1 MNLEKQRNLKGW
13 SQAHLAGESGV
24 SQTYISELE
33 AYKKNPTI
41 PIVKKLAVALGIT
54 VAELL
59 EDDNDQAPTGTDG

>member
-1 MNLEKQRNLKGW
+1 MNLEKQRGLKGW
-13 SQAHLAGESGV
+13 TQAYLAEKSGV

-41 PIVKKLAVALGIT
+41 PIVKKLAAALEIT

-59 EDDNDQAPTGTDG
+59 EDEDNQVPTGTCG